1 MSLEGIP
8 KILYK
13 YRSFQEDV
21 KENMRYQRKALVNGE
36 LYFAS
41 HKQLNDPFD
50 LKIRKRLELMPEKDI
65 ILHGVYY
72 LAQNN
77 REASFSSLWN
87 VSEQKYKENI
97 GINPDCFRDMSIS
110 GIESMNNS
118 IDRGIACLSERNDDI
133 LMWAHYG
140 NSNQGFCIGY
150 NSDKLDTLIEN
161 NFISGIFK
169 VHYFEEFP
177 EIKPFIGNSN
187 DFILKRFASKS
198 NKWSYEKEWRII
210 IHDHTR
216 YVLQIPNEIVEEI
229 ILGSNVLPE
238 SEKQILSIQKQKYP
252 HAKVFKVEPDD
263 SEFKLNVK
271 AYKYQ

>member
-1 MSLEGIP
+1 MSLQGIP

-21 KENMRYQRKALVNGE
+21 KENMRYQRKALVEGE

-41 HKQLNDPFD
+41 HKLLNDPFD
-50 LKIRKRLELMPEKDI
+50 LRIRKRYELMPEKDI
-65 ILHGVYY
+65 ILHGAYY

-87 VSEQKYKENI
+87 VSEQKYNENI
-97 GINPDCFRDMSIS
+97 DNNPEYLRDMSIS
-110 GIESMNNS
+110 EIEEMNNS
-118 IDRGIACLSERNDDI
+118 IDRGIACFSERNDDI

-150 NSDKLDTLIEN
+150 NSDKLNSIIEDK
-161 NFISGIFK
+161 FISGIFQ

-177 EIKPFIGNSN
+177 EIKPFIGHNS

-210 IHDHTR
+210 IHDFSS
-216 YVLQIPNEIVEEI
+216 YVLKIPNDVVEEI
-229 ILGSNVLPE
+229 VLGSNVLPE
-238 SEKQILSIQKQKYP
+238 TEKEILAIQKQKYP
-252 HAKVFKVEPDD
+252 NAKVFKIEPDD
-263 SEFKLNVK
+263 SEFKLNILP
-271 AYKYQ
+271 YNP